1 MGSDMEEIHGIT
13 EDPEEDLIPYVG
25 PPKLL
30 PIPLKAVDEDENI
43 IESFDC
49 KLYRLSGGE
58 WKVILHNLIF
68 LVKRPRSS

>member
-1 MGSDMEEIHGIT
+1 MEEIHGIT
-13 EDPEEDLIPYVG
+13 EDPEEELIPYVG

-30 PIPLKAVDEDENI
+30 PVPLKAAEEDENI

-58 WKVILHNLIF
+58 WKVI
-68 LVKRPRSS
+68 

>member
-1 MGSDMEEIHGIT
+1 MGSDIEEIHGIT

-30 PIPLKAVDEDENI
+30 PVQLKAVDEDENL

-58 WKVILHNLIF
+58 WKVILLNFIF
-68 LVKRPRSS
+68 